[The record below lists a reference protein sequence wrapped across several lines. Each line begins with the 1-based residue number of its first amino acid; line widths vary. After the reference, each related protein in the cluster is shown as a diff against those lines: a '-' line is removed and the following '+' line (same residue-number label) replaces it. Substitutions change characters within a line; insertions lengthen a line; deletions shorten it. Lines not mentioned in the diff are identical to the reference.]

1 LFYKGKTQELVDM
14 IAGTNPF
21 KRLGRPEEIA
31 QAIAYLSG
39 EGGSWVNGQILR
51 VNGGMTVGN

>member
-1 LFYKGKTQELVDM
+1 M

-21 KRLGRPEEIA
+21 KRLGQPEEIA
-31 QAIAYLSG
+31 RAIAYLSG